1 MRARRANARL
11 LLRAPLPRAPLPHLS
26 PLASARAAVLTE
38 FAPACMKEKVLAD
51 FNGRKLAIDAS
62 MAIYQFL
69 VAVRS
74 SDGQGQSQQLTNE
87 AGEVTSHL
95 QGLWYRTIKFVE
107 AGIKPVY
114 VFDGKPPTLKGG
126 ELAKRKAMKEK
137 AQADLA
143 AAKEGGNAEDIDR
156 FSRRTVHMTKDM
168 QEDCKKL
175 LRLMGMP
182 VVEAPCEAEAQCAAL
197 AKAGKVYAAASED
210 MDTLTFG
217 SPRLVRRLWAS
228 EASKTPILEIDLE
241 KALAGACAPRPL
253 RRLRPPPPRP
263 LAHPPLPPLPPAAAA
278 PVPPRAPRA
287 GMGLSMAQFV
297 DVCILAG
304 CDYCDTIK
312 GIAALTAHK
321 LVKEH
326 GSLEKVIDSLDQ
338 EKHPVPEGVDF
349 DEVRALFVSPDVADA
364 ETVDLKWNDPDE
376 AGLLQFLVKEKGF
389 NEERIAPGIK
399 KLAKARGQGQ
409 QLRMDSF
416 FKPVEAPAGSS
427 SSSSSSAAG
436 GGKRKADGK
445 GGKDAGKKAK
455 GGGAASGKLKKKE

>member
-1 MRARRANARL
+1 
-11 LLRAPLPRAPLPHLS
+11 
-26 PLASARAAVLTE
+26 
-38 FAPACMKEKVLAD
+38 MKEKVLAD

-114 VFDGKPPTLKGG
+114 VFDGQPPTRKGG

-228 EASKTPILEIDLE
+228 EASKTPILAIDLD
-241 KALAGACAPRPL
+241 KALSGACAPPARPTAARSRPPAPPPSQSL
-253 RRLRPPPPRP
+253 TPPSPSRPPPRR
-263 LAHPPLPPLPPAAAA
+263 ASAPPPS
-278 PVPPRAPRA
+278 A

-326 GSLEKVIDSLDQ
+326 GSLEKVVDSLDQ

-349 DEVRALFVSPDVADA
+349 AEVRALFVSPDVADA
-364 ETVDLKWNDPDE
+364 ETVDLKWSDPDE

-427 SSSSSSAAG
+427 SSSSAAGGGG

-455 GGGAASGKLKKKE
+455 GGGAASGKLTKKKEKDCGGGAGLGQGALRWV